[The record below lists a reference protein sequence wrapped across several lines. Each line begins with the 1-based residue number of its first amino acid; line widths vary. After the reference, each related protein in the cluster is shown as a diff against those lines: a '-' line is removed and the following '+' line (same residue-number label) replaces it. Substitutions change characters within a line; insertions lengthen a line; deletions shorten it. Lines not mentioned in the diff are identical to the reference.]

1 MSAFPDPFWGEVP
14 QERLVSLACLVNRCY
29 WLGMK
34 LDLGWLIQLV
44 TPPVAHTCWKQAISF
59 GFNPP
64 ILHGI
69 TYISCLNQHAFPKF
83 AKFLLDSPKGWLN
96 ALWVPF
102 FHVSPIFPGEP
113 LFGSQK
119 VQCVLIVCTC
129 FMRIMDWFLRE
140 NGKTGHHSDIPI
152 RYGVENRTPF
162 RFSH

>member
-83 AKFLLDSPKGWLN
+83 AKFLLDFPKRVVKRSVSTIFSCVTHFPWWTFIWFPKGSMCPHSMH
-96 ALWVPF
+96 V
-102 FHVSPIFPGEP
+102 FHAYYGLVSA
-113 LFGSQK
+113 
-119 VQCVLIVCTC
+119 
-129 FMRIMDWFLRE
+129 
-140 NGKTGHHSDIPI
+140 GKW
-152 RYGVENRTPF
+152 ENRTPF
-162 RFSH
+162 RYSH